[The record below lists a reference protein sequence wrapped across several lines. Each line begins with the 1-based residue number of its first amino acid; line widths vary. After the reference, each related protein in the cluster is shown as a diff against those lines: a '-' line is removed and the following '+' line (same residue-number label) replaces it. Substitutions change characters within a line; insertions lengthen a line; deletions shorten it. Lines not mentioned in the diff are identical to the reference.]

1 MSLELLREKFGY
13 SGVTKEE
20 DNREKIHEKLSTRFT
35 YKKEVD
41 NEEKIHEKLNGHFN
55 PMGDIKSIKVQHQ
68 EQLDEKQK
76 IIENLQTE
84 TSELT
89 NEVVTL
95 KKEKAVLLDDLNKSR
110 WMEDKVHLT
119 AKKLYEDKL
128 KKMEFVDS
136 TELIPMLISVS
147 RKKQGNT
154 KLNWGNW
161 LKISENKYLFQINE
175 SLAKRVFEDTNVL
188 IDRAVGFIN
197 RKRTRA
203 GDDLAKN
210 YSLTFFGDTN
220 TSTRKGDLVAT
231 DFNPDDF
238 SLATNGFTI
247 SYWVRPDEVGA
258 DMFAIGRKA
267 HNNERFTFGISRSW
281 KGYFGVGANQSE
293 RSWETMLDTAGIDKS
308 THLTQDGDYW
318 VLKTDGTWYHFAVT
332 YADRS
337 DTSSAALRKIYMNG
351 QQIWGTGVSDPSNA
365 GNINWSQTGTEMDGG
380 LSFGMRAVRG
390 SGTNT
395 NYNNGWAC
403 GLDEVAIFDEEK
415 DSNWVSATYNGG
427 VPNNLQGQSGLVGY
441 WRFEEGS
448 GTTVED
454 LSGNGNHGTLTN
466 DTLGAD
472 GGAAWVDATDVPTW
486 STDTP

>member
-1 MSLELLREKFGY
+1 MPTMEEIRLALGKMDKSSEKPLRESLNIINENVNPNPFSKKLFAP
-13 SGVTKEE
+13 VKKLE
-20 DNREKIHEKLSTRFT
+20 NKIQDK
-35 YKKEVD
+35 D
-41 NEEKIHEKLNGHFN
+41 
-55 PMGDIKSIKVQHQ
+55 
-68 EQLDEKQK
+68 K
-76 IIENLQTE
+76 IIENLKKDITE
-84 TSELT
+84 
-89 NEVVTL
+89 L
-95 KKEKAVLLDDLNKSR
+95 KNQVFMVEKEKSIISEKLNKSR
-110 WMEDKVHLT
+110 WLESKVSLATKKVYEDKV
-119 AKKLYEDKL
+119 KSVINEN
-128 KKMEFVDS
+128 VDS
-136 TELIPMLISVS
+136 KIIPILTTVG
-147 RKKQGNT
+147 RRKQGN
-154 KLNWGNW
+154 KELNWGNW
-161 LKISENKYLFQINE
+161 LKIPENRYLYELNKDI
-175 SLAKRVFEDTNVL
+175 AKKIFEDTNVL
-188 IDRAVGFIN
+188 IPK
-197 RKRTRA
+197 KRTR
-203 GDDLAKN
+203 GGGKELAKFSN
-210 YSLTFFGDTN
+210 NSLTFFGDTN
-220 TSTRKGDLVAT
+220 SSTRKGDLVST
-231 DFNPDDF
+231 DFNPDDYN
-238 SLATNGFTI
+238 LNLGFTI
-247 SYWVRPDEVGA
+247 SYWVRPDEVGQ

-293 RSWETMLDTAGIDKS
+293 TSWETMLDTAGIDKS

-454 LSGNGNHGTLTN
+454 LSGKGNHGILTS
-466 DTLGAD
+466 
-472 GGAAWVDATDVPTW
+472 TDENTYGLPTW
-486 STDTP
+486 SNDAP

>member
-1 MSLELLREKFGY
+1 MPTIQEIKLALGKMDESSENPSREVLSLNENVQPNPF
-13 SGVTKEE
+13 S
-20 DNREKIHEKLSTRFT
+20 EKLFAP
-35 YKKEVD
+35 V
-41 NEEKIHEKLNGHFN
+41 EKLENE
-55 PMGDIKSIKVQHQ
+55 IQYR
-68 EQLDEKQK
+68 DE
-76 IIENLQTE
+76 IIENL
-84 TSELT
+84 
-89 NEVVTL
+89 
-95 KKEKAVLLDDLNKSR
+95 KKESIKLKNQVSRVEEEKSTILEELEKSR
-110 WMEDKVHLT
+110 WLESKAILATKKVYEDKVKSVINENVDSKIIPVLT
-119 AKKLYEDKL
+119 A
-128 KKMEFVDS
+128 VA
-136 TELIPMLISVS
+136 
-147 RKKQGNT
+147 RRKQGNQ
-154 KLNWGNW
+154 KLNWGSW
-161 LKISENKYLFQINE
+161 LKISENRYLYEVNE
-175 SLAKRVFEDTNVL
+175 DIAKKIFEDTNAL
-188 IDRAVGFIN
+188 IPN
-197 RKRTRA
+197 KRTRGGGA
-203 GDDLAKN
+203 PSKFNNN
-210 YSLTFFGDTN
+210 YSLTFTGDTN
-220 TSTRKGDLVAT
+220 SSTRKGDLVST
-231 DFNPDDF
+231 DFNPDDYN
-238 SLATNGFTI
+238 LNLGFTI
-247 SYWVRPDEVGA
+247 SYWVRPDEVGQ

-293 RSWETMLDTAGIDKS
+293 RSWELMFDTAGIDKS

-337 DTSSAALRKIYMNG
+337 DTSSGTLRKIYMNG
-351 QQIWGTGVSDPSNA
+351 QQIWGTGVSDPTYA

-415 DSNWVSATYNGG
+415 DSDWVSATYNGG
-427 VPNNLQGQSGLVGY
+427 VPNNLKGQSGLVGY

-472 GGAAWVDATDVPTW
+472 GGAAWVDATDTPTW
-486 STDTP
+486 STDIP

>member
-1 MSLELLREKFGY
+1 MPTIQEIKLALGKMDESSENPSREVLSLNENVQPNPF
-13 SGVTKEE
+13 S
-20 DNREKIHEKLSTRFT
+20 EKLFAP
-35 YKKEVD
+35 V
-41 NEEKIHEKLNGHFN
+41 EKLENE
-55 PMGDIKSIKVQHQ
+55 IQYR
-68 EQLDEKQK
+68 DE
-76 IIENLQTE
+76 IIENL
-84 TSELT
+84 
-89 NEVVTL
+89 
-95 KKEKAVLLDDLNKSR
+95 KKESIKLKNQVSRVEEEKSTILEELEKSR
-110 WMEDKVHLT
+110 WLESKAILATKKVYEDKVKSVINENVDSKIIPVLT
-119 AKKLYEDKL
+119 A
-128 KKMEFVDS
+128 VA
-136 TELIPMLISVS
+136 
-147 RKKQGNT
+147 RRKQGNQ
-154 KLNWGNW
+154 KLNWGSW
-161 LKISENKYLFQINE
+161 LKISENRYLYEVNE
-175 SLAKRVFEDTNVL
+175 DIAKKIFEDTNAL
-188 IDRAVGFIN
+188 IPT
-197 RKRTRA
+197 KRTRGGGA
-203 GDDLAKN
+203 PSKFNNN
-210 YSLTFFGDTN
+210 YSLTFTGDTN
-220 TSTRKGDLVAT
+220 SSTRKGDLVST
-231 DFNPDDF
+231 DFNPDDYN
-238 SLATNGFTI
+238 LNLGFTI
-247 SYWVRPDEVGA
+247 SYWVRPDEVGQ

-293 RSWETMLDTAGIDKS
+293 RSWELMFDTAGIDKS

-337 DTSSAALRKIYMNG
+337 DTSSGTLRKIYMNG
-351 QQIWGTGVSDPSNA
+351 QQIWGTGVSDPTYA

-415 DSNWVSATYNGG
+415 DSDWVSATYNGG
-427 VPNNLQGQSGLVGY
+427 VPNNLKGQSGLVGY

-472 GGAAWVDATDVPTW
+472 GGAAWVDATDTPTW
-486 STDTP
+486 STDIP